1 MAKTRGKPRKDR
13 KYPTP
18 KEGIH
23 RAYYIAGTDELAIAV
38 KSGGVMV
45 WRDKD
50 GNDVETELRQ
60 TGVKCGQRAN

>member
-18 KEGIH
+18 TEGYH
-23 RAYYIAGTDELAIAV
+23 RAYFIAGTDEKPVAV
-38 KSGGVMV
+38 KAGGVMV

-50 GNDVETELRQ
+50 GNDCEVELRR
-60 TGVKCGQRAN
+60 TENKSFQRAN